1 MFGLFDS
8 LFGGS
13 GKGPFDDMESE
24 EATAFFVNVIDGDE
38 DEDFYDDDDDEDDL
52 FFDQDEAD
60 ENGRVCNFALSMRDS
75 RQKEK

>member
-1 MFGLFDS
+1 MIREPAGKQSINQGGMKMFGLFES

-52 FFDQDEAD
+52 FFD
-60 ENGRVCNFALSMRDS
+60 
-75 RQKEK
+75 

>member
-13 GKGPFDDMESE
+13 GKGPFDDMERE

-38 DEDFYDDDDDEDDL
+38 DEDFYDDDDDDDDL
-52 FFDQDEAD
+52 FFD
-60 ENGRVCNFALSMRDS
+60 
-75 RQKEK
+75 